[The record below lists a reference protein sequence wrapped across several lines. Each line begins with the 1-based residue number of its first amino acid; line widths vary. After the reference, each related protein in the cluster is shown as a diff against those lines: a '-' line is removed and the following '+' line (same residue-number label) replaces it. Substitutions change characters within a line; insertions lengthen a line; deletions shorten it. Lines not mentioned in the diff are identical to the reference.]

1 MTVETV
7 TARSNQ
13 RLRTRKD
20 LLAAAARLMKSGRSP
35 SLEEVAEEALVSR
48 ATAYRHF
55 SSIEALL
62 VEASLDVVFPDIDEL
77 FLSAGNDALERIR
90 LADDA
95 VEQMIAAN
103 EPALRTML
111 AYSLRQTGSDGAAV
125 RQNRRTPLIE
135 AALAPLRDRLEPA
148 AFDRLVMALAL
159 IIGTE
164 AMVVFKDVLG
174 TDDTTAADV
183 RRWAIRALVDT
194 AVNEGGASS

>member
-1 MTVETV
+1 MTVEAV

-20 LLAAAARLMKSGRSP
+20 LLAAAARLMRSGRSP

-77 FLSAGNDALERIR
+77 FRDASSNILERVR

-95 VEQMIAAN
+95 VERMIAAN

-111 AYSLRQTGSDGAAV
+111 AYSLRQKGSDGAAV

-135 AALAPLRDRLEPA
+135 AALAPLRARLDRC

-174 TDDTTAADV
+174 TDDATAADV
-183 RRWAIRALVDT
+183 RRWAIEALVKAAVST
-194 AVNEGGASS
+194 AGTPG

>member
-1 MTVETV
+1 VTVEIV

-20 LLAAAARLMKSGRSP
+20 LLAAAARLMRSGRSP

-62 VEASLDVVFPDIDEL
+62 VEASLDVAFPDIDEL
-77 FLSAGNDALERIR
+77 FRDAGCDALARVR

-111 AYSLRQTGSDGAAV
+111 AYSLRQNASDGAAV

-135 AALAPLRDRLEPA
+135 AALAPLRARLDRV

-164 AMVVFKDVLG
+164 AMLVFKDVLG
-174 TDDTTAADV
+174 ADDATAADV

-194 AVNEGGASS
+194 AVNEGGTAG

>member
-20 LLAAAARLMKSGRSP
+20 LLAAAARLMMSGRSP
-35 SLEEVAEEALVSR
+35 SLEEVAVEALVSR

-77 FLSAGNDALERIR
+77 FLSAGNDALERIT
-90 LADDA
+90 LADAA
-95 VEQMIAAN
+95 VEQMISAN

-111 AYSLRQTGSDGAAV
+111 AYSLRQNGSDGAAV

-159 IIGTE
+159 VIGTE

-174 TDDTTAADV
+174 ADDATAADV
-183 RRWAIRALVDT
+183 RQWAIKALVD
-194 AVNEGGASS
+194 AAMNETGTSR

>member
-1 MTVETV
+1 MNVEAV
-7 TARSNQ
+7 TPRSNQ

-62 VEASLDVVFPDIDEL
+62 VEASLDVAFPDIDEL
-77 FLSAGNDALERIR
+77 FREAGSDAHERIR
-90 LADDA
+90 LADAA
-95 VEQMIAAN
+95 VEAMIGAN

-111 AYSLRQTGSDGAAV
+111 AHSLRPNGNDGAAV

-135 AALAPLRDRLEPA
+135 AALAPLRERLDPA
-148 AFDRLVMALAL
+148 AFDKLVMALAL

-174 TDDTTAADV
+174 TDDATAARV
-183 RRWAIRALVDT
+183 RQWAIKALVDAAAQEVGT
-194 AVNEGGASS
+194 SR